1 MAKAGLDYHDRG
13 QMLVSRAFM
22 KAGMEVI
29 YLDTGNIPEEIV
41 NAALQEDVDVLGISS
56 MTAAHMVHVKKIMHL
71 LKENNR
77 ENILVL
83 LGGIIPKQ
91 DIPLLKEMGVAE
103 VFGPSSSVIDPVKIT
118 PLAGGFP
125 ISSIVFSSRASS
137 VRSAVSACEG
147 TRSPLC
153 FPISPDIFLLY
164 TYFPSKA
171 AHD

>member
-1 MAKAGLDYHDRG
+1 MAAKGKKPGNRRKTRVLMAKAGLDYHDRG

-71 LKENNR
+71 LKENKR

-91 DIPLLKEMGVAE
+91 DIPILKEMGVAE
-103 VFGPSSSVIDPVKIT
+103 VFGPSSNVID
-118 PLAGGFP
+118 
-125 ISSIVFSSRASS
+125 IVDYVQRNVQRHKPAKS
-137 VRSAVSACEG
+137 
-147 TRSPLC
+147 
-153 FPISPDIFLLY
+153 
-164 TYFPSKA
+164 
-171 AHD
+171 

>member
-1 MAKAGLDYHDRG
+1 MAVKGKKSENQRKTRVLMAKAGLDYHDRG

-103 VFGPSSSVIDPVKIT
+103 VFGPSSSVIDIIDYVQRNVQVHKSVK
-118 PLAGGFP
+118 
-125 ISSIVFSSRASS
+125 S
-137 VRSAVSACEG
+137 
-147 TRSPLC
+147 
-153 FPISPDIFLLY
+153 
-164 TYFPSKA
+164 
-171 AHD
+171 